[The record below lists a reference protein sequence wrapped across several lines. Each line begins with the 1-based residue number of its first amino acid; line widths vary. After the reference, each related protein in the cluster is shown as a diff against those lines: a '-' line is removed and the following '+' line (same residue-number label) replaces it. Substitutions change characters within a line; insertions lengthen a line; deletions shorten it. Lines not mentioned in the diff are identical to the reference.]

1 VFSGIILKIVSTLCF
16 TLMAAGVKW
25 VGMSRAPGELLPVG
39 QVVFSRSFFAL
50 IPVLIWI
57 VLTVPLRQAISTAR
71 ISGHI
76 KRSLFGTCGMFFGFA
91 ALALLPLAD
100 ATVIGYGAPL
110 FVVVMAA
117 FILKETV
124 RIYRWSAVG
133 IGFLGVV
140 VAMAPHL
147 AIFGGETVSFYGAL
161 LAFSGAIMAA
171 FAMIEVRRL
180 TATET
185 TSAIVFYFS
194 IFSSLAGAAT
204 FLLGWFIPSLAWD
217 WPSLEETGKLI
228 FIGIMGGLG
237 QITLTAAYR
246 RADTSVIAP
255 FEYVSIV
262 WAMTIGYVFFDHAPE
277 NAVLAGSAIVVAAG
291 LFVIYRENQLGLERK
306 RQMEASSLRPL

>member
-1 VFSGIILKIVSTLCF
+1 VLSGIFLKIVSTLCF

-25 VGMSRAPGELLPVG
+25 LGAGRAPGEFFPVG

-50 IPVLIWI
+50 VPVLIWI
-57 VLTVPLRQAISTAR
+57 AMTAPLRQSIATKR
-71 ISGHI
+71 IGGHI

-110 FVVVMAA
+110 FVVVMAV

-147 AIFGGETVSFYGAL
+147 AVFGGEAVSSQGAL
-161 LAFSGAIMAA
+161 LAFAGAIMAA
-171 FAMIEVRRL
+171 FAMVEVRRL

-194 IFSSLAGAAT
+194 VFSSLAGAST
-204 FLLGWFIPSLAWD
+204 LFLGWAIPALAWDSPSLA
-217 WPSLEETGKLI
+217 EMGKLVL
-228 FIGIMGGLG
+228 IGIMGGLG

-262 WAMTIGYVFFDHAPE
+262 WAMTIGYLLFDQVPE

-306 RQMEASSLRPL
+306 RQMEASSPRPL